1 VHHPELRSAYGDFFD
16 DVKIDVTIDRQMKGR
31 GHGQYDS
38 DTKRI
43 SVVAPNAEEARRIM
57 LHEANH
63 AVSRLEGRATGGS
76 PRKAG
81 GMIEYALN
89 RDPNTPPELREKL
102 GRFVNENGFV
112 DDHRA
117 YESLQD
123 EVLSR
128 GVETRRDMAPNVRAD
143 TPPEWDVQEPDW
155 IVSRDN
161 SPNISMADGGSK
173 LGPVSDAGK
182 AAAADMP
189 PFEEQMRMARAVN
202 EQTIA
207 ARAARAPAPSSNLP
221 AQAPAKTGKSAATV
235 NIGLKIGETGR
246 LDPQEAIAALEEL
259 GIAINEQGILQSATE
274 DTLVA
279 GLSRPLTADEAT
291 ALSARLQQ
299 DAIAQK
305 VGKSGELYGP
315 KAAEWGPFNDDF
327 FLQLKQLR
335 SASKKGQADPPIFD
349 YSLLERDPGHRY
361 EVPLYDPP
369 RGTPEREARLLRNK
383 GAFGKLVE
391 FARKGMNNDG
401 LGWYNTEEL
410 RREFHNEWGPE
421 EGQRAYEQFID
432 LIGATSAGAKT
443 DANVKIAS
451 WYFARN
457 RQGLPTEIPKKGSG
471 YGHKVQNAH
480 YDAAKNIFE
489 GVPLDPFEHPKRSRF
504 AANLKGDW
512 RHSTIDKHNV
522 RALAIASRDKE
533 WISTSIT
540 DDVVKPSWWK
550 TKQHGEWDPK
560 TFNPREFA
568 VRTRMPFDKIPVAWF
583 EDAPKGTA
591 YKALSQL
598 NERLAAEL
606 GVTPAQAQAALWLG
620 AGDATGLGSK
630 PIALMKV
637 IDQRLAITA
646 RGRKITK
653 KEALRQMVRGEN
665 PLLQLGGATV
675 GTGALLPLLGDD
687 EGT

>member
-1 VHHPELRSAYGDFFD
+1 M
-16 DVKIDVTIDRQMKGR
+16 T
-31 GHGQYDS
+31 
-38 DTKRI
+38 
-43 SVVAPNAEEARRIM
+43 
-57 LHEANH
+57 
-63 AVSRLEGRATGGS
+63 
-76 PRKAG
+76 
-81 GMIEYALN
+81 
-89 RDPNTPPELREKL
+89 
-102 GRFVNENGFV
+102 
-112 DDHRA
+112 
-117 YESLQD
+117 
-123 EVLSR
+123 
-128 GVETRRDMAPNVRAD
+128 
-143 TPPEWDVQEPDW
+143 
-155 IVSRDN
+155 
-161 SPNISMADGGSK
+161 
-173 LGPVSDAGK
+173 
-182 AAAADMP
+182 
-189 PFEEQMRMARAVN
+189 
-202 EQTIA
+202 
-207 ARAARAPAPSSNLP
+207 
-221 AQAPAKTGKSAATV
+221 
-235 NIGLKIGETGR
+235 
-246 LDPQEAIAALEEL
+246 
-259 GIAINEQGILQSATE
+259 
-274 DTLVA
+274 
-279 GLSRPLTADEAT
+279 
-291 ALSARLQQ
+291 
-299 DAIAQK
+299 
-305 VGKSGELYGP
+305 
-315 KAAEWGPFNDDF
+315 
-327 FLQLKQLR
+327 
-335 SASKKGQADPPIFD
+335 
-349 YSLLERDPGHRY
+349 
-361 EVPLYDPP
+361 
-369 RGTPEREARLLRNK
+369 
-383 GAFGKLVE
+383 
-391 FARKGMNNDG
+391 NDG

-410 RREFHNEWGPE
+410 RSEFLNEWGPE

-451 WYFARN
+451 YYFARN
-457 RQGLPTEIPKKGSG
+457 RQGLPTEMPKKGSG

-550 TKQHGEWDPK
+550 TKQHGAWDPK

-568 VRTRMPFDKIPVAWF
+568 VKTRMPFDKIPVAWF

-620 AGDATGLGSK
+620 AGEATGLGSK

-675 GTGALLPLLGDD
+675 GTGALLPLLND
-687 EGT
+687 EDGT